1 MIVDFRFEGGMALPS
16 TSLRA
21 SVAAAFEVGCFEDAK
36 ICNPKKT
43 SI

>member
-1 MIVDFRFEGGMALPS
+1 MALPS

-21 SVAAAFEVGCFEDAK
+21 GVAAAAFEVGCFEDAK